1 MAVLKRSEV
10 AVAAAPRESG
20 ALPAGWRERLRQRLP
35 AQPDH
40 RPGQCRYG
48 PFRAVPPAAVI
59 EALCTHPPEAPRAAA
74 VLVPLFERSGVP
86 CLLLTVRASH
96 LRAHA
101 GQISFP
107 GGLLEGQD
115 SDAAAAA
122 LRETQEEIGIAAADV
137 EPLGFLSDHLV
148 RTGYRISPL
157 VAWLRPGFTLR
168 PERTEVAEIL
178 ELPVAHMLEATH
190 YEVRRRTLGGVE
202 CELLD
207 LPFGPHRIWGATA
220 GILLDLRERILAGAA

>member
-1 MAVLKRSEV
+1 MVVLERSDV
-10 AVAAAPRESG
+10 AVPASPNAAT
-20 ALPAGWRERLRQRLP
+20 ALSADWRERLRRSLP
-35 AQPDH
+35 PEPDH
-40 RPGQCRYG
+40 FLGRCRYG
-48 PFRAVPPAAVI
+48 PFRAQPPAAVI
-59 EALCTHPPEAPRAAA
+59 EALRTHAHGSARAAA
-74 VLVPLFERSGVP
+74 VLVPICERAGVP

-107 GGLLEGQD
+107 GGRLEGQD

-122 LRETQEEIGIAAADV
+122 LRETQEEIGIAAGYV
-137 EPLGFLSDHLV
+137 EPFGFLSDHFV

-168 PERTEVAEIL
+168 PERSEVAEIL

-190 YEVRRRTLGGVE
+190 YEVRRRTLGGVA

-207 LPFGPHRIWGATA
+207 LPFGTHRIWGATA
-220 GILLDLRERILAGAA
+220 GILLELRERILTGAA